1 MAMKQLSLRLTDSQR
16 QQLDYLTELYGNQAT
31 AFRAAIDL
39 LYILRRLEALG
50 LFDGLDV
57 ERLRAALRQDL
68 PADEPG

>member
-50 LFDGLDV
+50 LFDTLDV
-57 ERLRAALRQDL
+57 ERLRAALRQEL